1 MGGGQLGHNYSKSF
15 IINKKHNNMYKCLFK
30 RVLDIILSIF
40 AMIIL
45 LPFYLLMA
53 LYVTIFM
60 GLPVLFSQERIGKD
74 EKTFK
79 LYKFRSMTNKKDKYG
94 NLLPECE
101 RMTKAG
107 IFLRNSS
114 LDELPELWA
123 IFVGKMSFVGPR
135 PMPTYYGPYF
145 LPEERKRHTVRGGLI
160 PPDSLS
166 GKVIT
171 TYEEQFKYECDYAEN
186 MSLWL
191 DIKVIF
197 ATFKI
202 LFLRIKEDYGT
213 CERPHL
219 NVYRAEMLNKNK
231 K

>member
-1 MGGGQLGHNYSKSF
+1 
-15 IINKKHNNMYKCLFK
+15 MYKHFFK
-30 RVLDIILSIF
+30 RFIDIVLSGIG
-40 AMIIL
+40 MIVL
-45 LPFYLLMA
+45 LPV
-53 LYVTIFM
+53 YVFLAIYVAVFM
-60 GLPVLFSQERIGKD
+60 GLPVLFGQERIGKG
-74 EKTFK
+74 EKPFK

-101 RMTKAG
+101 RLTKPG

-123 IFVGKMSFVGPR
+123 IFVGKMSIVGPR

-145 LPEERKRHTVRGGLI
+145 KEEERKRHSVRGGLI

-166 GKVIT
+166 GKTVT
-171 TYEEQFKYECDYAEN
+171 TYEEQFEYECYYVDN
-186 MSLWL
+186 ISLWL

-197 ATFKI
+197 KTFKI
-202 LFLRIKEDYGT
+202 LFMRVEDDYGT

-219 NVYRAEMLNKNK
+219 NVVRKDMVIK